1 MHICLILF
9 QLHLQTT
16 HILLSLEVHK
26 RSCENCA
33 PRNSHR
39 VKLIAVLAKVRGYS
53 QALTLT
59 LTLTFAIIY
68 FGYSH
73 GRPHMGQIGS
83 ADPPPGKMDE
93 NLKIENMQKRAVF
106 YVFVIF

>member
-1 MHICLILF
+1 MHRCLILF

-59 LTLTFAIIY
+59 LTLTFAMIY

-73 GRPHMGQIGS
+73 GRPHMGANGVS
-83 ADPPPGKMDE
+83 
-93 NLKIENMQKRAVF
+93 
-106 YVFVIF
+106 